1 MKPLISS
8 ITFWNFNCFSLPYL
22 LNKHKYKRKILKPKD
37 EITRSLL
44 IDKDTWNDA
53 MKYSRDRYKMSLSKV
68 VESLLQEWLTKEK
81 RKPLDNNKQGKF
93 FE

>member
-1 MKPLISS
+1 M
-8 ITFWNFNCFSLPYL
+8 
-22 LNKHKYKRKILKPKD
+22 KPKD

-44 IDKDTWNDA
+44 IDKTTWNES

-68 VESLLQEWLTKEK
+68 IESLLQDWLAKEK
-81 RKPLDNNKQGKF
+81 RKPLDNTNQGKF